1 MMFYS
6 EPPEDFN
13 SDANDAPFRECLI
26 CSEDLLHAGV
36 PYTIE
41 KAKKVL
47 DSGDE
52 VTLYEMAICMPC
64 AEQMNKRVSA
74 HSRQVMDEFF
84 KSLDM
89 DRMREELMEA
99 EHPDDWKSKCMISG
113 KPKGDIKEYNIVA
126 QMSNGRLLHGMP
138 PMLIDLAVMEP
149 LQDKLSAET
158 KEEFN
163 NFRDQFLSPDDPQL
177 RALLEDTQFVFF

>member
-1 MMFYS
+1 MYFHEEPPKDFYS
-6 EPPEDFN
+6 
-13 SDANDAPFRECLI
+13 DASDAPFTECLI
-26 CSEDLLHAGV
+26 CTEDLLHSGV

-74 HSRQVMDEFF
+74 HSKMVMEDFF
-84 KSLDM
+84 KSIDM
-89 DRMREELMEA
+89 QSMRENLMFS
-99 EHPDDWKSKCMISG
+99 DDPNHWKSQCMVSSRPKSEIS
-113 KPKGDIKEYNIVA
+113 EYNIVA
-126 QMSNGRLLHGMP
+126 QMVNGKMLHGMP
-138 PMLIDLAVMEP
+138 PMLIDLRVLEP
-149 LQDKLSAET
+149 LNEQLSAET

-163 NFRDQFLSPDDPQL
+163 NFRDTFLAPDDPQL